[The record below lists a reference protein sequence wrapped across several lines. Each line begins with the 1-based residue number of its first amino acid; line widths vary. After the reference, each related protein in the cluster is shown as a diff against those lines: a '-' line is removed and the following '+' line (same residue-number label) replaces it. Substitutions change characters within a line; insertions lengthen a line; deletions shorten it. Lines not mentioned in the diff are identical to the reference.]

1 MSAIR
6 ALLEEHGGIVAL
18 VTHPVHRPRM
28 DRRSG
33 AMIATEWQ
41 NTIVCRDG
49 WTRALTCRDE
59 SEIRGSLPERLKAV
73 THLMVNEDGEVSRV

>member
-1 MSAIR
+1 
-6 ALLEEHGGIVAL
+6 
-18 VTHPVHRPRM
+18 M

-49 WTRALTCRDE
+49 WTHALTRRDE
-59 SEIRGSLPERLKAV
+59 SEIRGSLPERLKAAA
-73 THLMVNEDGEVSRV
+73 HLVVNEDGGVSRV